1 LNTQNAIR
9 TSGHLST
16 DCETLAA
23 CRGATFAVQYT
34 NKPEVEEKEAMMSTQ
49 GIREAVGGS
58 SKLLWLIFRHIAVAP
73 LVSLVVSHASLLPG
87 VFLIA
92 ILGQHL
98 GRALCFTLVGFC
110 GVFSGARCLP
120 QISRRFGSIGLTL
133 LGLIYYSNF
142 IANWGEEMT
151 DEGKMINMHD
161 RSLVEVILL
170 AFGGLLATT
179 VIWWSS
185 SKLLQPIRDDG
196 VSSATRLEPRG

>member
-1 LNTQNAIR
+1 LLRSDICGSISEQSDVA
-9 TSGHLST
+9 
-16 DCETLAA
+16 
-23 CRGATFAVQYT
+23 
-34 NKPEVEEKEAMMSTQ
+34 EKEAMMSTQ
-49 GIREAVGGS
+49 RIQETMGGS
-58 SKLLWLIFRHIAVAP
+58 SKLLLLVLRHIVVAP
-73 LVSLVVSHASLLPG
+73 LVSLVVSFASLLPG

-98 GRALCFTLVGFC
+98 GRALCFTFVGFC

-142 IANWGEEMT
+142 IAHWGEEMT

-185 SKLLQPIRDDG
+185 SRLLQPIRGDCLN
-196 VSSATRLEPRG
+196 SATRLEPHG